1 VSGRHSAAGVL
12 AAVEAAAEDLY
23 GARKSWARYLQEQR
37 ANPDGQ
43 VPADAEDITAEIA
56 GLSKKAAALA
66 ERLAEICSQ

>member
-1 VSGRHSAAGVL
+1 VPERHGAAGVL

-37 ANPDGQ
+37 ASPAGQ
-43 VPADAEDITAEIA
+43 VPAGAEDITAEIA
-56 GLSKKAAALA
+56 GLSKKAGALA